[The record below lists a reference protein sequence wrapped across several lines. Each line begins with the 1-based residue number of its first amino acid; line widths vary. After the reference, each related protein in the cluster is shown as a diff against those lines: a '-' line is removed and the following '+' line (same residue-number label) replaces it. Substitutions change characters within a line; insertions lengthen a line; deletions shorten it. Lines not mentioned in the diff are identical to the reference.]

1 MKQRTWQ
8 TIFESGGARTQMMRL
23 PGGWV
28 LKHVCGEGIGLVWI
42 PDAINTPDADEDA
55 DDARTDPGV

>member
-1 MKQRTWQ
+1 
-8 TIFESGGARTQMMRL
+8 MMRL